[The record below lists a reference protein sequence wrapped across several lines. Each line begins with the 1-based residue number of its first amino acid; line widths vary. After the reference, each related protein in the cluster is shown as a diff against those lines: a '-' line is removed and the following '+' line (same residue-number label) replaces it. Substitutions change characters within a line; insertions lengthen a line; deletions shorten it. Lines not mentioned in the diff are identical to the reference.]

1 MPPTKLGPCLHAPGL
16 EWHREKHFKH
26 ATLRA
31 VAELVYHAETGGT
44 DPRLGSWFSRRRAA
58 ATRTY
63 ERHRR
68 SLSLCSSRR
77 ETSSVEDS
85 RRKTSTQAVTP
96 PEERKDIRTSTK
108 GRTANPRSSSVSAE
122 LVKPMRSMQMR
133 DHFEITPEATF
144 GTVIYLS
151 PHYKQLLASG
161 IAGDTI
167 RNNMYDELS
176 AQFGALGVTLTS
188 DVNATFAADQR
199 SLVLL
204 MLCPGFFGCSDLVEE
219 MARALAAVRRQRK
232 HPVASGRILHSEA
245 NLLLNGDS
253 LTKRTSSLRPLG
265 TFSKPTP
272 KAVVPLLSSAMSY
285 DEYLRACPPDLKAL
299 GIFEFHFDK
308 WPEAVSLQPTAV
320 KIAISRLPAHHHS
333 TRYGHN
339 RGLLRRLQH
348 GRCDTA
354 VEASIAVEA
363 SNTAVAVNVSRL
375 SAMPVTSQRPGGAS
389 SSTAAVGT
397 GDAAQRLATLRRNP
411 SLTRM
416 ASKGN
421 IPLPPSGMLPAL
433 SDDEALNDPARAQ
446 SLRLK
451 NALAVKLSTTR
462 IVELVRTP
470 LGFGLRLNSQY
481 RVVGIAHGS
490 QAERCGG
497 FAVHDQL
504 VSLNGQPLSGSASI
518 EERLRGIEVG
528 AKVSFEIDNT
538 A

>member
-26 ATLRA
+26 ATLRTM
-31 VAELVYHAETGGT
+31 AELVYHAETGGT

-85 RRKTSTQAVTP
+85 RRKTSMQAATP
-96 PEERKDIRTSTK
+96 REERKDIQTSTK

-133 DHFEITPEATF
+133 DHLEITPEATF

-188 DVNATFAADQR
+188 DVNATFTADQR

-219 MARALAAVRRQRK
+219 MACVLAAVRRQRK
-232 HPVASGRILHSEA
+232 HPVASGRILHSKE
-245 NLLLNGDS
+245 NLLLHGES
-253 LTKRTSSLRPLG
+253 LSKRTSSLRPHRQG
-265 TFSKPTP
+265 TFSKPT
-272 KAVVPLLSSAMSY
+272 ARALVPLLSSAMPY
-285 DEYLRACPPDLKAL
+285 NEYLRTCPPDLKAL

-308 WPEAVSLQPTAV
+308 WPESFSLQPTAV
-320 KIAISRLPAHHHS
+320 KIAINRLPAHHHS
-333 TRYGHN
+333 TRYG
-339 RGLLRRLQH
+339 
-348 GRCDTA
+348 
-354 VEASIAVEA
+354 
-363 SNTAVAVNVSRL
+363 L
-375 SAMPVTSQRPGGAS
+375 SGEQKP
-389 SSTAAVGT
+389 
-397 GDAAQRLATLRRNP
+397 
-411 SLTRM
+411 
-416 ASKGN
+416 
-421 IPLPPSGMLPAL
+421 PLPQQTS
-433 SDDEALNDPARAQ
+433 SR
-446 SLRLK
+446 
-451 NALAVKLSTTR
+451 
-462 IVELVRTP
+462 
-470 LGFGLRLNSQY
+470 
-481 RVVGIAHGS
+481 
-490 QAERCGG
+490 
-497 FAVHDQL
+497 
-504 VSLNGQPLSGSASI
+504 
-518 EERLRGIEVG
+518 
-528 AKVSFEIDNT
+528 
-538 A
+538 